1 MNTPS
6 VEPNQQRPSR
16 RAVFQRL
23 FGRLRHGL
31 LTQEILDRLARAGF
45 IFYPYFVAS
54 EPAPNEAAPL
64 LDERCTLRALSAADA
79 ADIARVAMRRTTE
92 QAIVRLQSQ
101 ATCLG
106 IFYDGELAGYTW
118 ARLDLIPI
126 PFTRGQPMV
135 ALQPSE
141 AYLFDMYVASQY
153 RGLRLAGFLRQSMQ
167 RELLRKGRTR
177 FYSITLAFNR
187 SSRRFKARLGVREIE
202 LRLYIRLRLG
212 SLPGLDLRLW
222 RRQPHIASRRAKR
235 VHGAIEP
242 QPRG

>member
-1 MNTPS
+1 MSTPS
-6 VEPNQQRPSR
+6 VDPDQQRPSWR
-16 RAVFQRL
+16 VVLQRL
-23 FGRLRHGL
+23 FGRIRHGL

-45 IFYPYFVAS
+45 IFYPYFVAL
-54 EPAPNEAAPL
+54 EPAPDEGAPR
-64 LDERCTLRALSAADA
+64 LDERCTVRVLSAADA
-79 ADIARVAMRRTTE
+79 ADIARVAMGRSTE
-92 QAIVRLQSQ
+92 DAIVRLLSQ

-106 IFYDGELAGYTW
+106 IFYDGALAGYTW
-118 ARLDLIPI
+118 ARLDVIPV
-126 PFTRGQPMV
+126 PFTRGKPMV

-141 AYLFDMYVASQY
+141 AYLFDMYVASPY
-153 RGLRLAGFLRQSMQ
+153 RGLRLAGLLRQAMQ
-167 RELLRKGRTR
+167 RELMRRGRTR

-202 LRLYIRLRLG
+202 LRLYLRLRLG
-212 SLPGLDLRLW
+212 SLPGIDLRLW